1 MGNLVLN
8 GATSGSTTVQPTD
21 AVTAVITLPSTSG
34 TLAVSGGSPS
44 FSTITTTND
53 ASISGLT
60 VGKGGG
66 STSTNTVVGNGAL
79 AATSSGG
86 GTSAFGYLA
95 LAANTSGAANSAYG
109 YQALNANT
117 TGQTNTGI
125 GYASLNVNTTG
136 SSNTG
141 IGYQALVAN
150 TTASNLT
157 AVGYQ
162 GLYQNTTGTGNSS
175 LGYQAGYSITTGG
188 DNTCIGKGAGSS
200 STTTFN
206 NTAVGSRAIE
216 AASGTGNTAVGY
228 AAGAS
233 ITSSTGYNTCIG
245 ALSGPCGTGTTANS
259 ITAVG
264 YQALTAST
272 ASGNTALGYQAGNN
286 ITTGGYNIYIGP
298 QAIGSASNVNQEIVL
313 GTNYTS
319 SIAGKGSNTGYIYPN
334 GGGVYQGN
342 NSAAW
347 SVTSDQRLKKNIVDN
362 KTGLEAITKIQVRNF
377 EYRTADEVT
386 DLPKSQAIDIKGV
399 QLGAIAQEIQAI
411 LPECVKTESTGVMS
425 VDTTNLTW
433 YLINAV
439 KELKATVDAQAAR
452 IAVLEGAK

>member
-34 TLAVSGGSPS
+34 TLSVSGGSPS
-44 FSTITTTND
+44 FATLTVTGD

-66 STSTNTVVGNGAL
+66 AQSQNTAFGSSALTTNSTGNGNTANGFQSL
-79 AATSSGG
+79 YYNTASNNTAYGWQSNFNNSSGTG
-86 GTSAFGYLA
+86 
-95 LAANTSGAANSAYG
+95 NTSVG
-109 YQALNANT
+109 YAALN
-117 TGQTNTGI
+117 Q
-125 GYASLNVNTTG
+125 S
-136 SSNTG
+136 
-141 IGYQALVAN
+141 

-162 GLYQNTTGTGNSS
+162 ALYNNTGTENDAFGYKALFANTTGVKNAAFGGGALLSN
-175 LGYQAGYSITTGG
+175 TTGG
-188 DNTCIGKGAGSS
+188 SNVAMGREALISNTTGSNNVSIGWDSLYS
-200 STTTFN
+200 N
-206 NTAVGSRAIE
+206 
-216 AASGTGNTAVGY
+216 
-228 AAGAS
+228 
-233 ITSSTGYNTCIG
+233 
-245 ALSGPCGTGTTANS
+245 TTASNN
-259 ITAVG
+259 TAVG
-264 YQALTAST
+264 YQAGYNTTGNACTYVGTSAGT
-272 ASGNTALGYQAGNN
+272 TTTSGTN
-286 ITTGGYNIYIGP
+286 ITCIGYATNPAAATDTNELVIGTG
-298 QAIGSASNVNQEIVL
+298 
-313 GTNYTS
+313 TTT
-319 SIAGKGSNTGYIYPN
+319 GKGSNTGFFN
-334 GGGVYQGN
+334 NNFGGTYQGN
-342 NSAAW
+342 NSASW
-347 SVTSDQRLKKNIVDN
+347 STTSDQRLKKNIVDN